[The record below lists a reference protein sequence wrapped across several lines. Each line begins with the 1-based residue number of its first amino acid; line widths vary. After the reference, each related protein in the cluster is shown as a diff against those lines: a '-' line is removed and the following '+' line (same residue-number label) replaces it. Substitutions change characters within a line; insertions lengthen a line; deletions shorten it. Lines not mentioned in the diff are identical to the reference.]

1 MSDCAPHKEKH
12 MTLPVEFSLRF
23 PPEAQASVERL
34 RAALAEVQ
42 NVLPDVLALL
52 DALGLNKPKMN
63 GAKHIAHHAKW
74 RTPERAEKLRSL
86 WPDGTPTR
94 EIRVI
99 LESDGGNPVPS
110 EHYLGVWAAKLGLR
124 RPWN

>member
-1 MSDCAPHKEKH
+1 

-23 PPEAQASVERL
+23 PPEAQASVDRL

-63 GAKHIAHHAKW
+63 GAKHITIHPRW
-74 RTPERAEKLRSL
+74 RTPERAERLRSL
-86 WPDGTPTR
+86 WPDGTPVR
-94 EIRVI
+94 EIKAI
-99 LESDGGNPVPS
+99 LESDGGNPVPN
-110 EHYLGVWAAKLGLR
+110 EHALGVWAAKLGLH
-124 RPWN
+124 RP